1 MRYYHDAGFDG
12 LFVNGT
18 LAEGMS
24 LSSEERMKTAEKW
37 MRLAEGLPVI
47 LHIGTGNLKE
57 TQDLA
62 RHAESLGVDGISAL
76 PPTYHKPPSE
86 ELLADYLAE
95 VAAAAPNTPFLYYE
109 YDVASGVYM
118 NISKLLNMVEDRIP
132 TFYGLKHTTAD
143 LNSAL
148 NCTLACNRKYKI
160 FYGTETLFLPSL
172 SLGIPDCITSAY
184 MGQFFRDVKYS
195 VAKGDLKSAQAA
207 QVKALQ
213 LKNIQNKYGG
223 DITSAKAMFELISG
237 VKVGGPRLP
246 LPTMES
252 RDMQLMKADLVAGG
266 FIKESTVKGM

>member
-109 YDVASGVYM
+109 YDVASG
-118 NISKLLNMVEDRIP
+118 
-132 TFYGLKHTTAD
+132 
-143 LNSAL
+143 
-148 NCTLACNRKYKI
+148 
-160 FYGTETLFLPSL
+160 LFLPSL

-195 VAKGDLKSAQAA
+195 VAK
-207 QVKALQ
+207 
-213 LKNIQNKYGG
+213 GG